1 MESRAKLA
9 GHSLH
14 QQLVPL
20 PIGLLVGSVAFDV
33 AYLFSDDPRWGLIA
47 FWLIVAG
54 TIGALLAAPFGTV
67 DWLAIPKG
75 TRAKRVGAVH
85 GIGNLIVVVL
95 FAVSAFGRREAP
107 ETPQLLFQLISFAA
121 ITLAGATAWMGGELV
136 SRLGVG
142 VTPGAHLDAPSSLSH
157 PELSPAELRT
167 QRTAADYR

>member
-1 MESRAKLA
+1 MESRARFA

-33 AYLFSDDPRWGLIA
+33 AYLVQGDARWGLIA

-54 TIGALLAAPFGTV
+54 LVTVLIASPFGTI

-75 TRAKRVGAVH
+75 TRAKRVGAIH
-85 GIGNLIVVVL
+85 GIGNLVVGAL
-95 FAVSAFGRREAP
+95 FLVSALGRKDDP
-107 ETPQLLFQLISFAA
+107 ESPAFIWQLVSFAA
-121 ITLAGATAWMGGELV
+121 ITLSGLTAWLGGELV

-142 VTPGAHLDAPSSLSH
+142 VTPGAHLDAPSSLTH
-157 PELSPAELRT
+157 PELQPAELRT
-167 QRTAADYR
+167 ARTAADHR